1 MLTTTASDERA
12 MKLYLS
18 IMEEVKLRASSINT
32 AINLPNGL
40 PVELI
45 REYCFLQL
53 RMLCELVALGC
64 LVAHGDITNTSA
76 FRRAYRADQILDDLE
91 RLHPDFYP
99 YPVLPEITP
108 PSAGNPGSV
117 HLNDVTF
124 DFLKKK
130 DLIRLYGKCGDVLHK
145 GNFERLIS
153 PRKPLP
159 SNYSYQD
166 IQEPGQKLINLL
178 NNHRISRVGREFHL
192 IVLLQAASYGGGV
205 HIAIAKSP
213 PQSESQ
219 KRAPQNHGK
228 PYPV

>member
-1 MLTTTASDERA
+1 MLTSTPADERA

-18 IMEEVKLRASSINT
+18 IMEEVKLRALSINT

-40 PVELI
+40 PIELV

-64 LVAHGDITNTSA
+64 LVAHGDISNTSA
-76 FRRAYRADQILDDLE
+76 FRRAYKADKILDDLE

-99 YPVLPEITP
+99 YPILPEFTR
-108 PSAGNPGSV
+108 PSPGNPGRV

-124 DFLKKK
+124 DYLKKNE
-130 DLIRLYGKCGDVLHK
+130 LIRLYGKCGDVLHK
-145 GNFERLIS
+145 GNFERLVS

-159 SNYSYQD
+159 KDYSYKD

-192 IVLLQAASYGGGV
+192 IVFLQSSNHGGGV
-205 HIAIAKSP
+205 QIAIAKSP
-213 PQSESQ
+213 PLSVSEKLGGQ
-219 KRAPQNHGK
+219 
-228 PYPV
+228 